1 MTRSCTRTF
10 LLTLALG
17 LTGAAGAA
25 GTAAGTTISNTGYVD
40 YVDDT
45 GATSTATSTAVSATV
60 AQVYAVNVTPDGTTA
75 SPGQTVY
82 TSANT
87 TSAQTTALTYTLT
100 NPGNGTDTYNI
111 TTSAVS
117 ANVTAASVKYYL
129 DTNGNGVYDAGV
141 DTLISGPV
149 SLAADAS
156 KVFFAVYT
164 TPAAAPAGTQ
174 YDITPAAASTGD
186 ATKTDTNNLG
196 RIVQKSIYD
205 LTFTATQAKSI
216 TTPGTASYTQT
227 LTNTGDAPL
236 SAAQIAL
243 SAAAAD
249 TVAAGGAFTQNYTV
263 TISGVTTPS
272 FSTPQAA
279 LNNALGAGTLAA
291 GSFLTLN
298 TTVTANNAL
307 VSGNKEILTLGA
319 AITGVTNSTSANN
332 NVPSALTIT
341 DTSTVVKGLGTIS
354 KTQALCGTSG
364 STTPANCP
372 ASSGASTSG
381 ITVKPGDYVVYYLL
395 ATNAGSSNIFATK
408 VRDALPANVSIYSLG
423 ATSTQTGTVLYSV
436 NGTTW
441 TNNAATLNVPNGAT
455 VYAAVDTN
463 ADGTITAADTLA
475 PGSSVLFRIKVSVNG
490 TVNSTP
496 VTDSQAIN

>member
-1 MTRSCTRTF
+1 M
-10 LLTLALG
+10 
-17 LTGAAGAA
+17 TGAAGAV
-25 GTAAGTTISNTGYVD
+25 GTAAGSAINNTGFVD

-45 GATSTATSTAVSATV
+45 GATSTVASTPVTATV
-60 AQVYAVNVTPDGTTA
+60 AQVYAVSVTPDGTTA
-75 SPGQTVY
+75 TPGQTVY
-82 TSANT
+82 TSGNT
-87 TSAQTTALTYTLT
+87 TGAQTTALTYTLT
-100 NPGNGTDTYNI
+100 NPGNGTDTFSI

-117 ANVTAASVKYYL
+117 ANVTAANIKYYL
-129 DTNGNGVYDAGV
+129 DTNGNGVYDAGT
-141 DTLISGPV
+141 DTLVSGPV

-174 YDITPAAASTGD
+174 YDITPAATSTGD

-205 LTFTATQAKSI
+205 LTFTASQAKSI

-236 SAAQIAL
+236 TAAQIAL
-243 SAAAAD
+243 SASPAD
-249 TVAAGGAFTQNYTV
+249 TVAAGGAFTQGYTV
-263 TISGVTTPS
+263 TIAGVTTAS

-279 LNNALGAGTLAA
+279 LNSALGAGTLAA
-291 GSFLTLN
+291 GSVLTLN

-307 VSGNKEILTLGA
+307 VSGNKELLTLGA
-319 AITGVTNSTSANN
+319 AITGVTSSASANN
-332 NVPSALTIT
+332 NVPTVLSVT
-341 DTSTVVKGLGTIS
+341 DTSTVVKGLGTIN

-372 ASSGASTSG
+372 ASTGASTSA
-381 ITVKPGDYVVYYLL
+381 ITVKPGDYVVYYLS
-395 ATNAGSSNIFATK
+395 ATNAGTSNIFATK
-408 VRDALPANVSIYSLG
+408 VRDALPTNVSIYSFG
-423 ATSTQTGTVLYSV
+423 ATSTQAGTMLYSV

-441 TNNAATLNVPNGAT
+441 TNNATTLSVPNGAT

-463 ADGTITAADTLA
+463 ADGTISAADILA
-475 PGSSVLFRIKVSVNG
+475 PGSSVLFRIKVTVNG
-490 TVNSTP
+490 TVNTTP